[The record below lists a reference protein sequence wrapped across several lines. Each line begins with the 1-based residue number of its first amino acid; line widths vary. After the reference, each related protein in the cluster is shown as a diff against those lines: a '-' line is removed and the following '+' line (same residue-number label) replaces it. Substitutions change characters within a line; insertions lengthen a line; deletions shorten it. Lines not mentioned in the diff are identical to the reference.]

1 MISSI
6 NNPMNNRLVKLTS
19 GVGETGLRAHTAIP
33 WYVAMQSP
41 TLKLILD
48 RPSLSLYS
56 NCFLENLT
64 NSVTLDSITPD
75 ALHQNIAYLR
85 DPASFQKPELSSVIE
100 TLYAAKYLELGAL
113 HYLIFFNYFLLLRG
127 LQIIY

>member
-1 MISSI
+1 MSTIQKADLIKQVANKTGNSI
-6 NNPMNNRLVKLTS
+6 KDCEVIINS
-19 GVGETGLRAHTAIP
+19 
-33 WYVAMQSP
+33 
-41 TLKLILD
+41 
-48 RPSLSLYS
+48 
-56 NCFLENLT
+56 FLENLT

-113 HYLIFFNYFLLLRG
+113 HYLIFFNYFLLLVA
-127 LQIIY
+127 YK